1 MLSPMT
7 SSSKDSYGKYQI
19 IETIGS
25 TSVAETFK
33 ARLDGIGG
41 FHRLFAIKRIY
52 PKFSKNNVFVERL
65 VDEAKKAGLLSHS
78 NIAQILDLGS
88 IDNTCY
94 IAMEYVHGQNLQRVL
109 NTCRE
114 KGISLPVPH
123 AVFTAIEVL
132 KGLDYAHQRK
142 VLRSGKPIP
151 LNLVH
156 QNISPPNIIIGYQG
170 EVKITDF
177 GMDKATQVVGSHSEF
192 YDDYKSPEQLT
203 QASFDLRAD
212 VFATGSLLYE
222 MLCGSHPFRKE
233 SPEATRA
240 AILNRKMVPPT
251 VANPDVPYSLEVV
264 LQRALA
270 TDPDHRFQSAA
281 AFKEALEGFFHDA
294 GFIFSQS
301 TLASFLKG
309 LFPEA
314 KAKSTAVITG
324 YADSETIPYTSDMD
338 LLDTEDVELPTSSQ
352 NPTEVNFGAPIS
364 GLMQGDGNTQ
374 LRNRHSNDESPHT
387 SASFGPSLNDGED
400 STLILRPNDPSGY
413 NQVADKPGVQSNL
426 GRSNDTAPLSKKGLS
441 NEDETKVF
449 QHRDK
454 LTQNEKT
461 KRLNSPRESTKPAPT
476 LDISHSDPN
485 HHVDGYQSVPTPLP
499 NPYHSSLDDTGP
511 IPLPSHGR
519 YFLLLLSAIWLGLGL
534 LLGFLAG
541 SWSAELKFQAE
552 PIVDETVQ
560 IPTTATLRIIGPSGT
575 SVVVMDPDGSDRSFT
590 IPESGLVEISLS
602 PNIQSIVKIES
613 EGFAPIESSYTLS
626 ENEIRVVQLGA
637 APLQTNEQ

>member
-1 MLSPMT
+1 MM
-7 SSSKDSYGKYQI
+7 SSSNSSYGKYQI
-19 IETIGS
+19 LETIGS

-41 FHRLFAIKRIY
+41 FHRLFAIKRIF
-52 PKFSKNNVFVERL
+52 PKFSGNELFVERL
-65 VDEAKKAGLLSHS
+65 VEEAKKAGLLSHS

-88 IDNTCY
+88 IDDTCY

-109 NTCRE
+109 TTCRE

-156 QNISPPNIIIGYQG
+156 QNISPSNIIIGYQG

-177 GMDKATQVVGSHSEF
+177 GMDRATQVVGPHSDF
-192 YDDYKSPEQLT
+192 YGDYKSPEQLT
-203 QASFDLRAD
+203 HSSFDLRAD

-233 SPEATRA
+233 SPEGTRD
-240 AILNRKMVPPT
+240 AILNRTMTPPT

-309 LFPEA
+309 LFPQA
-314 KAKSTAVITG
+314 KTKSTAVITG
-324 YADSETIPYTSDMD
+324 YADSETIPYTADMD
-338 LLDTEDVELPTSSQ
+338 LLDTEDAELPTSSQ
-352 NPTEVNFGAPIS
+352 NPTEVNFGAAIS
-364 GLMQGDGNTQ
+364 NLVQGDGRTQIRQNTGY
-374 LRNRHSNDESPHT
+374 DDAPHT

-400 STLILRPNDPSGY
+400 STLILTPNDPNVY
-413 NQVADKPGVQSNL
+413 EKPSTEPNT
-426 GRSNDTAPLSKKGLS
+426 RRPTDTAPIPKNNLS
-441 NEDETKVF
+441 NEDETKVLV
-449 QHRDK
+449 QEDK
-454 LTQNEKT
+454 LVQNEKT
-461 KRLNSPRESTKPAPT
+461 SRLNSPRESIKPIHGS
-476 LDISHSDPN
+476 DISN
-485 HHVDGYQSVPTPLP
+485 VDSLLQPDDYRAAPTPLP
-499 NPYHSSLDDTGP
+499 NPYSSSLEDTGP

-519 YFLLLLSAIWLGLGL
+519 FFLLLLSGIWLGLGL

-541 SWSAELKFQAE
+541 SWSAESRFQAE
-552 PIVDETVQ
+552 PIVEASQV
-560 IPTTATLRIIGPSGT
+560 PTTATLRIIGPPGT
-575 SVVVMDPDGSDRSFT
+575 SVIVMDPDGSDRSFT
-590 IPESGLVEISLS
+590 IPQSGLVEISLS
-602 PNIQSIVKIES
+602 PNTQSIVKIES

-637 APLQTNEQ
+637 ASLQTNGQ

>member
-1 MLSPMT
+1 MK
-7 SSSKDSYGKYQI
+7 SSSENSYGKYQI
-19 IETIGS
+19 LETIG
-25 TSVAETFK
+25 TTNVAETFK

-41 FHRLFAIKRIY
+41 FHRLFAIKRIL
-52 PKFSKNNVFVERL
+52 PEFSENEVFVSRL

-88 IDNTCY
+88 IDDTCY
-94 IAMEYVHGQNLQRVL
+94 IAMEYVHGLNLHRVL
-109 NTCRE
+109 STCRE

-177 GMDKATQVVGSHSEF
+177 GMDRATQVVGPHSES
-192 YDDYKSPEQLT
+192 YGDYKSPEQIT
-203 QASFDLRAD
+203 KSRFDLRSD
-212 VFATGSLLYE
+212 IFATGCLLYE

-233 SPEATRA
+233 NPEATRA
-240 AILNRKMVPPT
+240 AILNHKMTPPT

-270 TDPDHRFQSAA
+270 ADPDHRFQSAA

-309 LFPEA
+309 LYPQE

-324 YADSETIPYTSDMD
+324 YADSETIPYTADMD
-338 LLDTEDVELPTSSQ
+338 LLDTEEDEHPTSSQ
-352 NPTEVNFGAPIS
+352 NPTEVNFGAAIKS
-364 GLMQGDGNTQ
+364 LVRGDGDTQ
-374 LRNRHSNDESPHT
+374 LRNKNSPDEVFHT
-387 SASFGPSLNDGED
+387 SASFGPSLNEGED
-400 STLILRPNDPSGY
+400 ATLILRANDSD
-413 NQVADKPGVQSNL
+413 NFDSAARNKVARENYGKS
-426 GRSNDTAPLSKKGLS
+426 SDTAPIIKKAKK
-441 NEDETKVF
+441 NEDETQVLR
-449 QHRDK
+449 QSDK
-454 LTQNEKT
+454 LSADTTSK
-461 KRLNSPRESTKPAPT
+461 LSPGLGDPKSTNKSQ
-476 LDISHSDPN
+476 DD
-485 HHVDGYQSVPTPLP
+485 VDGYIALQTPLP
-499 NPYHSSLDDTGP
+499 NHYNDSMGDDTGP

-519 YFLLLLSAIWLGLGL
+519 FFLLLLSSIWLGLGL

-541 SWSAELKFQAE
+541 SWHTESKFQGE
-552 PIVDETVQ
+552 PIIEPAQ
-560 IPTTATLRIIGPSGT
+560 LPLAATLRIIGPQGT

-590 IPESGLVEISLS
+590 IPVSGLVEISLS
-602 PNIQSIVKIES
+602 PNTQSIVKIES

-626 ENEIRVVQLGA
+626 ENEIRVVQLDA
-637 APLQTNEQ
+637 ESLQTNER